1 MEEQEKI
8 ARHFYAKLQERFENL
23 SADIHITISGAGVN
37 WNCKVTYQDRY
48 CGIYCT
54 TDISQNREKP
64 LYQISF
70 VEDTERVAQGQI
82 SDISVALQSIQCWID
97 QALVE
102 EMYESFEFVDFDKR
116 NLERIAARVL
126 NLYPEL
132 GQEADSKL
140 TQDEFST
147 WHYAIKKDN
156 RCCELIGFG
165 VNEPISFNFKVEDTL
180 LFESDRN
187 FEDLI
192 TMVKHWLID
201 EWPPSKLEANFL
213 DLDTGKLAKYYEE
226 GRLIEGELVV
236 SWDNIEHFFTDTN
249 FEYFPAKYKIL
260 DLIRSMRAKGYDHHL
275 RAGQSLYFLV
285 LSRSRRH
292 GLQTDQSFMQFD
304 YPDEMLR
311 VNIVINGE
319 SNTLLTKIAYTP
331 ELELLLE
338 KLKDC
343 PID

>member
-23 SADIHITISGAGVN
+23 SADIQIIISGAGVN
-37 WNCKVTYQDRY
+37 WNCKVAYQDRY
-48 CGIYCT
+48 CSIFCT
-54 TDISQNREKP
+54 TDIAQNREKP

-70 VEDTERVAQGQI
+70 VEDTERVAQGQVN
-82 SDISVALQSIQCWID
+82 DISVALQSIQCWID

-116 NLERIAARVL
+116 NLEKIAVRVL

-147 WHYAIKKDN
+147 WYYAIKKDN

-165 VNEPISFNFKVEDTL
+165 VNESISFNFKVEEAL

-187 FEDLI
+187 FEELI

-201 EWPPSKLEANFL
+201 GWPPSKLEAVFAN
-213 DLDTGKLAKYYEE
+213 LDTGTLAKYYEE
-226 GRLIEGELVV
+226 GRLVEGEFVV
-236 SWDNIEHFFTDTN
+236 SWDEVERYYQQPSLDNTPD
-249 FEYFPAKYKIL
+249 KYKIL
-260 DLIRSMRAKGYDHHL
+260 DLIHKIRAKGYEVVFRASRIGYSLQLLRMRDHSYEEGHPFIL
-275 RAGQSLYFLV
+275 INFKD
-285 LSRSRRH
+285 
-292 GLQTDQSFMQFD
+292 GLAKIQCSVKSQTQ
-304 YPDEMLR
+304 
-311 VNIVINGE
+311 NII
-319 SNTLLTKIAYTP
+319 TKIGIQS
-331 ELELLLE
+331 
-338 KLKDC
+338 KSS
-343 PID
+343 